1 MGAAQFTRILIY
13 PLTLTLTIM
22 KSDAHRLN
30 EITRRSFVERMA
42 QAAFGISL
50 LPWIPSESLGAE
62 VPSPPTGPGFGKAK
76 AVIMLQLSGGLSQI
90 DSFDPKTGASKG
102 PSTAISTQAGYQISS
117 FLPEIAKIADKIC
130 VIRSM
135 TAKVGVHEQARYL
148 MRTGFEKRG
157 TIVHPTLGAWAQHY
171 LGASHETLPSSVCI
185 NRPSNHGNGFFP
197 ATMSPLPILDP
208 DEGLRHAIAKADSS
222 TMEKRLNLLRE
233 MDRKFTDQV
242 KDPIVAAYNDFYEST
257 LRLMKG
263 KDLERFD
270 LDKEPADL
278 RAKYGKNRFGQGCL
292 LARRLIEGGVRYVEV
307 ESGGW
312 DMHKDLEGAM
322 EDRGTE
328 FDTAF
333 AALINDLDS
342 RGLLDSTLVVV
353 ATEFGRKPQFDGSGR
368 GHHPSVFSCVLA
380 GGGAKRGFVY
390 GASDAAGGEVASDP
404 VTVGD
409 LHATV
414 AHACGLP
421 IQKSVMSSSGR
432 PFTIGNKGKPVSG
445 VFA

>member
-1 MGAAQFTRILIY
+1 
-13 PLTLTLTIM
+13 M
-22 KSDAHRLN
+22 KSDLYRLN
-30 EITRRSFVERMA
+30 EVSRRAFVERLA

-50 LPWIPSESLGAE
+50 LPFIPGGKLFAEESA
-62 VPSPPTGPGFGKAK
+62 SPAPVTSGGPGFGRAK

-90 DSFDPKTGASKG
+90 DSFDPKTGDSKG
-102 PSTAISTQAGYQISS
+102 PGEALGTKADFQVSS
-117 FLPEIAKIADKIC
+117 FLPETAKIADKIT

-148 MRTGFEKRG
+148 MRTGFEQRG

-171 LGASHETLPSSVCI
+171 LGPSHQTLPSSACI

-208 DEGLRHAIAKADSS
+208 DEGLKNAVSHADAA
-222 TMEKRLNLLRE
+222 TMQKRLTLLNE
-233 MDRKFTDQV
+233 MDRQFTATA
-242 KDPIVAAYNDFYEST
+242 KDPNVAAYNDFYESS

-263 KDLERFD
+263 KDLECFD
-270 LDKEPADL
+270 LNKESTPL
-278 RAKYGKNRFGQGCL
+278 REKYGKNRFGQGCL
-292 LARRLIEGGVRYVEV
+292 LARRLVEGGVRFVEV

-312 DMHKDLEGAM
+312 DMHKDIKGGM

-333 AALINDLDS
+333 AALISDLDS
-342 RGLLDSTLVVV
+342 RGLLDSVMVVV

-368 GHHPSVFSCVLA
+368 GHHPIVFSSVIA
-380 GGGAKRGFVY
+380 GGGAKRGYVH
-390 GASDAAGGEVASDP
+390 GASDAAGGHVERDP

-421 IQKSVMSSSGR
+421 IATPVISPSGR
-432 PFTIGNKGKPVSG
+432 PFTIGNKGKPVVSL
-445 VFA
+445 FT

>member
-1 MGAAQFTRILIY
+1 
-13 PLTLTLTIM
+13 M
-22 KSDAHRLN
+22 KSELFRLD
-30 EITRRSFVERMA
+30 EISRRSFVERVA
-42 QAAFGISL
+42 QTAFGLTVLPFLPSQSL
-50 LPWIPSESLGAE
+50 RGAE
-62 VPSPPTGPGFGKAK
+62 AQVPAASASAAPGFGKAK
-76 AVIMLQLSGGLSQI
+76 AVIMLQLAGGLSQI

-102 PSTAISTQAGYQISS
+102 PGDAVKTKAGFQVTS
-117 FLPEIAKIADKIC
+117 FLPETAKIADKIT

-135 TAKVGVHEQARYL
+135 TAKVGVHEPASYL

-171 LGASHETLPSSVCI
+171 LGASHQTLPSSVCI

-208 DEGLRHAIAKADSS
+208 DEGLKNAISKAAAP
-222 TMEKRLNLLRE
+222 TLEKRLALLGE
-233 MDRKFTDQV
+233 MDRKFSDNV
-242 KDPIVAAYNDFYEST
+242 KDPSVAAYNDFYEST

-263 KDLERFD
+263 KDLECFD
-270 LDKEPADL
+270 LDKESADL
-278 RAKYGKNRFGQGCL
+278 RGKYGANRFGQGCL
-292 LARRLIEGGVRYVEV
+292 LARRLVEGGVRYVEV
-307 ESGGW
+307 VSGGW
-312 DMHKDLEGAM
+312 DMHKDIQGGM
-322 EDRGTE
+322 EDRGAE

-333 AALINDLDS
+333 AALIADLDS

-368 GHHPSVFSCVLA
+368 GHHPLVFSCVLA
-380 GGGAKRGFVY
+380 GGGAKRGYVH
-390 GASDAAGGEVASDP
+390 GASDDAGGDVKSDP

-414 AHACGLP
+414 ARACGLP
-421 IQKSVMSSSGR
+421 IEKSVVSPSGR
-432 PFTIGNKGKPVSG
+432 PFTVGNKGKPVNG

>member
-1 MGAAQFTRILIY
+1 
-13 PLTLTLTIM
+13 M
-22 KSDAHRLN
+22 KSDLLRLN
-30 EITRRSFVERMA
+30 EVSRRTFVERMA
-42 QAAFGISL
+42 RTAFGLTL
-50 LPWIPSESLGAE
+50 LPFIPGQKVSAVEAQ
-62 VPSPPTGPGFGKAK
+62 SPAPAVSGGPGFGKAK
-76 AVIMLQLSGGLSQI
+76 AVIMLQLAGGLSHI

-102 PSTAISTQAGYQISS
+102 PGEIIATKAGFQLSS
-117 FLPEIAKIADKIC
+117 YLPETAKIADRIT

-171 LGASHETLPSSVCI
+171 LGVSHQTLPSSVCV

-197 ATMSPLPILDP
+197 ATSSPLPILDP
-208 DEGLRHAIAKADSS
+208 GEGLKNAVPRADSDVLQ
-222 TMEKRLNLLRE
+222 KRLTLLTE
-233 MDRKFTDQV
+233 MDRQYSANA
-242 KDPIVAAYNDFYEST
+242 KDPAVSAYDEFYEST

-263 KDLERFD
+263 KDLECFD
-270 LDKEPADL
+270 LSKESAL
-278 RAKYGKNRFGQGCL
+278 TREKYGQNRFGQGCL
-292 LARRLIEGGVRYVEV
+292 LARRLVEGGVRFIEV

-312 DMHKDLEGAM
+312 DMHKDIKGGM
-322 EDRGTE
+322 EERGSE

-333 AALINDLDS
+333 AALVSDLDA
-342 RGLLDSTLVVV
+342 RGLLDDVMVVV

-368 GHHPSVFSCVLA
+368 GHHPGVFSSVLV
-380 GGGAKRGFVY
+380 GGGVKRGYVH
-390 GASDAAGGEVASDP
+390 GASDAAGGHVDRDP

-414 AHACGLP
+414 AHAFGMPLAKP
-421 IQKSVMSSSGR
+421 AVSPSGR
-432 PFTIGNKGKPVSG
+432 PFTIGNKGKPVSS

>member
-1 MGAAQFTRILIY
+1 
-13 PLTLTLTIM
+13 M
-22 KSDAHRLN
+22 KSELLRLSD
-30 EITRRSFVERMA
+30 ISRRSFVERLA
-42 QAAFGISL
+42 KSAFGISL
-50 LPWIPSESLGAE
+50 LPFLPGENLFAAAAME
-62 VPSPPTGPGFGKAK
+62 ASPAAVRGPGFGKAK
-76 AVIMLQLSGGLSQI
+76 AVIMLQLAGGLSQI

-102 PSTAISTQAGYQISS
+102 PGDALATKAGFQISS
-117 FLPEIAKIADKIC
+117 FLPATAKIADKIT

-157 TIVHPTLGAWAQHY
+157 TIIHPTLGAWAQHY
-171 LGASHETLPSSVCI
+171 LGASHPTLPSSVCV

-208 DEGLRHAIAKADSS
+208 EEGLQDSVSRADASI
-222 TMEKRLNLLRE
+222 MEKRLALLHD
-233 MDRKFTDQV
+233 MDTKFTASV
-242 KDPIVAAYNDFYEST
+242 KDSEVAAYNDFFDST

-263 KDLERFD
+263 KDLECFD
-270 LDKEPADL
+270 LTKESDSL
-278 RAKYGKNRFGQGCL
+278 RAGYGKNRFGQGCL

-307 ESGGW
+307 ESDGW
-312 DMHKDLEGAM
+312 DMHKDIEGGM

-333 AALINDLDS
+333 AALVSDLDS
-342 RGLLDSTLVVV
+342 RGLLDSTMVVV

-368 GHHPSVFSCVLA
+368 GHHPLVFSCVLA
-380 GGGAKRGFVY
+380 GGGAKRGYVH
-390 GASDAAGGEVASDP
+390 GASDAEGGRVESDP

-414 AHACGLP
+414 ATACGLP
-421 IQKSVMSSSGR
+421 IEETVTSPSGR
-432 PFTIGNKGKPVSG
+432 PFTIGNKGKPVNG